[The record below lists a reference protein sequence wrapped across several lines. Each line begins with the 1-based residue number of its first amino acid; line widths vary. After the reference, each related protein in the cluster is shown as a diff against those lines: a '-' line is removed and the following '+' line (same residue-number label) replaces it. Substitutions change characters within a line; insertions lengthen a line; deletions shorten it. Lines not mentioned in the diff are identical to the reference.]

1 MLKKIASFAFSAAGI
16 FAFAQSAAA
25 EEKLFKNYVYQS
37 PLANY
42 TEAAGYYDCSED
54 VGGKAKCIDDVD
66 FLDEKFTVALV
77 FAGDKLIMVSLISPF
92 DQDLYGKAIVGL
104 SKTFTLVSMTDDKS
118 MLDVIEVA
126 KKVSSKDELT
136 AKLSNFEQVG
146 LTSSGSLTYTFLEGV
161 NAKGQPNAVSA
172 LNASLENIRS
182 AELILAGEGPDA
194 GVLIRFSFPRLGA
207 NKVIQAAKKS
217 VEAF

>member
-1 MLKKIASFAFSAAGI
+1 MLKKIASFAFVAAGI

-25 EEKLFKNYVYQS
+25 DEKLFKNYVYQS

-54 VGGKAKCIDDVD
+54 VGGTARCVDDVD
-66 FLDEKFTVALV
+66 FLEEKFTVALV
-77 FAGDKLIMVSLISPF
+77 FSGDKLIMVSLISPF
-92 DQDLYGKAIVGL
+92 DQDLYGKAIAGL

-118 MLDVIEVA
+118 VLDVIEVA
-126 KKVSSKDELT
+126 RKVSSKDELT

-146 LTSSGSLTYTFLEGV
+146 LTSGSLTYTFLEGV

-172 LNASLENIRS
+172 LNASSENIRS
-182 AELILAGEGPDA
+182 AELVLAGEGADA
-194 GVLIRFSFPRLGA
+194 GVLIRFSFPRLEA
-207 NKVIQAAKKS
+207 NKIIQAAKKP

>member
-1 MLKKIASFAFSAAGI
+1 MLTRIASFAFAAAGI

-54 VGGKAKCIDDVD
+54 VGGTARCIDDVD
-66 FLDEKFTVALV
+66 FLEEKFTVALV
-77 FAGDKLIMVSLISPF
+77 FSGDKLIMVSLISPF
-92 DQDLYGKAIVGL
+92 DQDLYGKAIAGL

-136 AKLSNFEQVG
+136 AELSNFEQVG
-146 LTSSGSLTYTFLEGV
+146 LTSGSLTYTFLEGV

-172 LNASLENIRS
+172 LNASPENIRS
-182 AELILAGEGPDA
+182 AELVLAGEGADA
-194 GVLIRFSFPRLGA
+194 GVLIRFSFPRLEA
-207 NKVIQAAKKS
+207 NKIGGCWS
-217 VEAF
+217 

>member
-1 MLKKIASFAFSAAGI
+1 MLTRIASFAFAAAGI

-37 PLANY
+37 PLASY

-54 VGGKAKCIDDVD
+54 VGGTARCIDDVD
-66 FLDEKFTVALV
+66 FLEEKFTVALV
-77 FAGDKLIMVSLISPF
+77 FSGDKLIMVSLISPF
-92 DQDLYGKAIVGL
+92 DQDLYGKAIAGL

-146 LTSSGSLTYTFLEGV
+146 LTSESLTYTFLEGV
-161 NAKGQPNAVSA
+161 NAKGQANAVSA
-172 LNASLENIRS
+172 LNASPENIRS
-182 AELILAGEGPDA
+182 AELVLAGEGADA
-194 GVLIRFSFPRLGA
+194 GVLIRFSFPRLEA
-207 NKVIQAAKKS
+207 NKIIQAAKKP

>member
-1 MLKKIASFAFSAAGI
+1 MLKKIASFAFAATGI
-16 FAFAQSAAA
+16 FAFAQSATA
-25 EEKLFKNYVYQS
+25 EDKLFKNYVYQS

-54 VGGKAKCIDDVD
+54 VGGTARCIDDVD
-66 FLDEKFTVALV
+66 FLEEKFTVALV
-77 FAGDKLIMVSLISPF
+77 FSGEKLIMVSLISPF
-92 DQDLYGKAIVGL
+92 DQDLYGKAIAGL

-126 KKVSSKDELT
+126 RKVSSKEELT

-146 LTSSGSLTYTFLEGV
+146 LTSGSLTYTFLEGV

-172 LNASLENIRS
+172 LNASPENIRS
-182 AELILAGEGPDA
+182 AELVLAGEGADV
-194 GVLIRFSFPRLGA
+194 GVLIRFSFPRLEA
-207 NKVIQAAKKS
+207 NKIIQAAKKP

>member
-1 MLKKIASFAFSAAGI
+1 MLKRIASFAFAAAGI

-54 VGGKAKCIDDVD
+54 VGGTARCIDDVD
-66 FLDEKFTVALV
+66 FLEEKFTVALV
-77 FAGDKLIMVSLISPF
+77 FSGDKLIMVSLISPF
-92 DQDLYGKAIVGL
+92 DQDLYGKAIAGL

-118 MLDVIEVA
+118 MLDVVEVA

-136 AKLSNFEQVG
+136 AKLSNFEQIG
-146 LTSSGSLTYTFLEGV
+146 LTSGSLTYTFLEGV

-172 LNASLENIRS
+172 LNASPENIRS
-182 AELILAGEGPDA
+182 AELVLAGEGADA
-194 GVLIRFSFPRLGA
+194 GVLIRFSFPRLEA
-207 NKVIQAAKKS
+207 NKIIQAAKKP

>member
-1 MLKKIASFAFSAAGI
+1 MLKRIASFAFAAAGI

-54 VGGKAKCIDDVD
+54 VGGTARCIDDVD
-66 FLDEKFTVALV
+66 FLEEKFTVALV
-77 FAGDKLIMVSLISPF
+77 FSGDKLIMVSLISPF
-92 DQDLYGKAIVGL
+92 DQDLYGKAIAGL

-118 MLDVIEVA
+118 MLDVVEVA

-146 LTSSGSLTYTFLEGV
+146 LTSGSLTYTFLEGV

-172 LNASLENIRS
+172 LNASPENIRS
-182 AELILAGEGPDA
+182 AELVLAGEGADA
-194 GVLIRFSFPRLGA
+194 GVLIRFSFPRLEA
-207 NKVIQAAKKS
+207 NKIIQAAKKP